1 MIQIVYSIVFTF
13 FLDILHWRRW
23 EFFAFLSLDCIH
35 SNDDLDRFC
44 GIRMNDTS
52 KN

>member
-44 GIRMNDTS
+44 GIRMNDNS